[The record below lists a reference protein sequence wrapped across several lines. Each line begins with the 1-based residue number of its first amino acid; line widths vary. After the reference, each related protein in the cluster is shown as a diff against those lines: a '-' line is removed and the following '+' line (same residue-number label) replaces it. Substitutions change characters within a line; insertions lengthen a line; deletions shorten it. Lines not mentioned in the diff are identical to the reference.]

1 MEDAK
6 EHLRNQFAITAE
18 NQLADDIIYYFH
30 EERGEIT
37 TDEFIEMFKEE
48 VGNCIERYVR
58 SLEANMEEDD

>member
-37 TDEFIEMFKEE
+37 ADEFIEMFKEE
-48 VGNCIERYVR
+48 VGNCIERYIR